1 MEHSF
6 VSGFHSG
13 TLLYLHG
20 EKHLFRKVND
30 RNGQEEWMCYESI
43 LPQIYQLNE
52 PNPHTKCTA
61 KTFRKTNSLRRNQTS
76 HSHQHDH
83 ERVFRDLVSLEA
95 MKEKCKQLAEWCPL
109 SSYRIPAKEIF
120 MTELAK

>member
-13 TLLYLHG
+13 TLMYLHE

-30 RNGQEEWMCYESI
+30 RKGQEEWMCYESI
-43 LPQIYQLNE
+43 LPQMYRLNE
-52 PNPHTKCTA
+52 LDPPTKCTA
-61 KTFRKTNSLRRNQTS
+61 KTFRIENLLRRNQIA
-76 HSHQHDH
+76 HSHHHDH
-83 ERVFRDLVSLEA
+83 ELVFRDLVSLEA
-95 MKEKCKQLAEWCPL
+95 MKEKCRKLAEWCPL